1 MKYSDKLAQNIYNTF
16 LDPISIKKQS
26 FIGIELEFPVINLD
40 KKPVDTIMLQKIMS
54 FLISN
59 YNFEKLATD
68 TDGKIYSIKNTK
80 TKDIIC
86 FECSYNT
93 LEFSMYRDENIINI
107 SKRFYSYFNAIN
119 SILISENHI
128 MAGLGFNP
136 YYKFTNSNAIKN
148 NRYEKIYSLINVL
161 KNYPKI
167 VQHSNF
173 FSYIS
178 SAQTHLDVN
187 LNHLPRFLNVLSKIE
202 WIKAI
207 LFSNSLNPESKN
219 KNTKC
224 LCTRDIIYKNSIF
237 SYDKNNTSGFDHK
250 LKNINELI
258 DNILDRS
265 IYYVYR
271 DKIFIFFKPIKL
283 KDYFNNKNFLG
294 YKFTY
299 KDKIQKVNFDPSYND
314 IQYFRS
320 YKPLEITNLGTVE
333 IRSDCQQSLDRT
345 FLPSAFCLGILENL
359 DQAEYYINK
368 YFPSCIKNHSNSE
381 LREMFIYEHNVI
393 YALQNTE
400 IFKFI
405 KDIII
410 ISYDGLKKRNFGE
423 EIFLEPLTQ
432 NINKLYSPAIK
443 MINLIRQNYSLEEI
457 VQKYS
462 KFKE

>member
-1 MKYSDKLAQNIYNTF
+1 MKYNDKLSENIYNTF

-40 KKPVDTIMLQKIMS
+40 KKPVDIIMLQKIMS

-59 YNFEKLATD
+59 CNFKKLATD

-107 SKRFYSYFNAIN
+107 SKRFYSYFNTIN

-128 MAGLGFNP
+128 MTGLGFNP

-173 FSYIS
+173 FSYICS
-178 SAQTHLDVN
+178 TQTHLDVN

-224 LCTRDIIYKNSIF
+224 LLSFLASTKFGISLISLLIY
-237 SYDKNNTSGFDHK
+237 
-250 LKNINELI
+250 
-258 DNILDRS
+258 
-265 IYYVYR
+265 V
-271 DKIFIFFKPIKL
+271 
-283 KDYFNNKNFLG
+283 
-294 YKFTY
+294 
-299 KDKIQKVNFDPSYND
+299 
-314 IQYFRS
+314 
-320 YKPLEITNLGTVE
+320 
-333 IRSDCQQSLDRT
+333 
-345 FLPSAFCLGILENL
+345 
-359 DQAEYYINK
+359 
-368 YFPSCIKNHSNSE
+368 
-381 LREMFIYEHNVI
+381 
-393 YALQNTE
+393 
-400 IFKFI
+400 
-405 KDIII
+405 
-410 ISYDGLKKRNFGE
+410 
-423 EIFLEPLTQ
+423 
-432 NINKLYSPAIK
+432 
-443 MINLIRQNYSLEEI
+443 
-457 VQKYS
+457 
-462 KFKE
+462 